1 MELVGCTKEVNE
13 EKGCRGSPAHFR
25 GSMEKECAHGMKE
38 EEKISASLKI
48 MGRPGFDPWVGK
60 IPWRRK

>member
-38 EEKISASLKI
+38 EEKISAALKI
-48 MGRPGFDPWVGK
+48 MGRDIQG
-60 IPWRRK
+60 I